1 MKKSVIFALFLAVV
15 VSCLVVDSV
24 EGFPD
29 PFTAPSPRPGKKS
42 FRKEVRNTKQYFVKH
57 EIVVF

>member
-42 FRKEVRNTKQYFVKH
+42 FRKEVRNTK
-57 EIVVF
+57 